1 MRSSKRKLCL
11 VRALNDVFIIGAGE
25 TKFGEL
31 WDRSLREL
39 AVEAGLRAIEDAH
52 IFSKDIEVLYGSNSL
67 GAGISYQND
76 IGSLIADFSGIASS
90 HIPAIRIEA
99 STASGAAAVREAYLS
114 IRSGEYDVAIVGGV
128 EKLTEVYGSEI
139 LDLTSTVLDSEWES
153 FFGATPAALAAMT
166 ARKYMKDF
174 NVPKEALAM
183 MSVNDHANASLN
195 PNAHYR
201 NKLSLETAMNSVA
214 VAEPLNMMDC
224 SPMSDGA
231 AAVILASEKYV
242 KEKEIHGVKIL
253 SSGIAQDYL
262 ALHSRPSIYTLD
274 SARLASQ
281 EAFKKA
287 KLSPK
292 DIRMIELHDA
302 FSIYGLIELE
312 DLGFAEKGK
321 AKDMVEHD
329 IKLNGRISVNPSGG
343 LKAKGNPYGATGI
356 GQFVEAY
363 LQLKDKAGD
372 RQVKDLG
379 NVLLHSMAGSGS
391 TSIVHILGEN

>member
-1 MRSSKRKLCL
+1 M
-11 VRALNDVFIIGAGE
+11 RALSEVYIIGAGE

-39 AVEAGLRAIEDAH
+39 AVEAGLRAIESAG
-52 IFSKDIEVLYGSNSL
+52 IFSKDIEVLYGSNTL

-76 IGSLIADFSGIASS
+76 VGSLIADFSGIAANN
-90 HIPAIRIEA
+90 IPSIRVEA

-128 EKLTEVYGSEI
+128 EKLTDVYGSEI
-139 LDLTSTVLDSEWES
+139 LDLTSTVLDSEWEA

-183 MSVNDHANASLN
+183 ISCNDHENASKN
-195 PNAHYR
+195 PDAQYR
-201 NKLSLETAMNSVA
+201 NRLKLESAMKSLD

-224 SPMSDGA
+224 SPLTDGA
-231 AAVILASEKYV
+231 AALILASEKYT
-242 KEKEIHGVKIL
+242 KDHSLEGIRIL
-253 SSGIAQDYL
+253 SSAISQDYL
-262 ALHSRPSIYTLD
+262 ALHSRKSVYSLD
-274 SARLASQ
+274 STRIAGREALEKASL
-281 EAFKKA
+281 
-287 KLSPK
+287 KLDEMS
-292 DIRMIELHDA
+292 MLELHNS
-302 FSIYGLIELE
+302 FSIYGLLELE

-321 AKDMVEHD
+321 AKDLVESD
-329 IKLNGRISVNPSGG
+329 IKLDGRIPVNPSGG

-363 LQLKDKAGD
+363 TQLKNKAGE
-372 RQVKDLG
+372 RQVK
-379 NVLLHSMAGSGS
+379 NVEHAMLHSMGGSGS
-391 TSIVHILGEN
+391 TSVVHIVGGN